1 MYQFGDKRHMG
12 AGRRTGLRFGWGT
25 NLVGSGDQCVRG
37 KLSCIDLGDRAQ
49 GLISG
54 KRQQRDHI
62 APVESLVKRQVIRR
76 AGERRK
82 DSVRALVRTA
92 T

>member
-1 MYQFGDKRHMG
+1 MCQ
-12 AGRRTGLRFGWGT
+12 
-25 NLVGSGDQCVRG
+25 G
-37 KLSCIDLGDRAQ
+37 KLSCIGLGDRAQ

-76 AGERRK
+76 ARERRK

>member
-1 MYQFGDKRHMG
+1 MG
-12 AGRRTGLRFGWGT
+12 ARRRTGLRFGWGT

-37 KLSCIDLGDRAQ
+37 KLSCIALGDRAQ

>member
-1 MYQFGDKRHMG
+1 MG
-12 AGRRTGLRFGWGT
+12 AGRRTGLRLGWGT

-37 KLSCIDLGDRAQ
+37 RLSCIALGDRAQ

-82 DSVRALVRTA
+82 DSVRALARTS

>member
-1 MYQFGDKRHMG
+1 M
-12 AGRRTGLRFGWGT
+12 
-25 NLVGSGDQCVRG
+25 GSGDQCVRG
-37 KLSCIDLGDRAQ
+37 KLSCIALGDRAQ

-82 DSVRALVRTA
+82 DSVRALARTS

>member
-1 MYQFGDKRHMG
+1 MG
-12 AGRRTGLRFGWGT
+12 AGRRTGLRLAWGT

-37 KLSCIDLGDRAQ
+37 KLSCIALGDRAQ

-82 DSVRALVRTA
+82 DSVRALARTS